1 MKKLTKKVSVSV
13 LSSKNLESDL
23 IKLNSLP
30 SVDYIHIDVMDG
42 KFVRNKNNPFKTLY
56 KMSNVLT
63 KRLDVHLMVKN
74 PLKDIN
80 YYAALNTEYITV
92 HSELEKVD
100 KYLDLIK
107 EYGIKCGLA
116 VNPETDISLI
126 MPYLSKVDLILIM
139 SVHPGKGGQKFI
151 DDTTKKILKLKKIL
165 VSKRLNVKIEV
176 DGGVNDKTISRAYF
190 ADILVSGSYV
200 LSGETIEGINDKV
213 NLLKSK
219 E

>member
-1 MKKLTKKVSVSV
+1 MNKLAKKVSVSV

-30 SVDYIHIDVMDG
+30 SVDYIHVDVMDG

-126 MPYLSKVDLILIM
+126 IPYLSKVDLILIM
-139 SVHPGKGGQKFI
+139 SVHPGKGGQEFI

>member
-1 MKKLTKKVSVSV
+1 MKKLAKKVSVSV

-126 MPYLSKVDLILIM
+126 IPYLSKVDLILIM
-139 SVHPGKGGQKFI
+139 SVHPGKGGQEFI
-151 DDTTKKILKLKKIL
+151 DNTTKKILKLKKIL

>member
-42 KFVRNKNNPFKTLY
+42 KFVRNKNNPFKNLY

-92 HSELEKVD
+92 HSELAKVD

-139 SVHPGKGGQKFI
+139 SVHPGKGGQEFI

>member
-30 SVDYIHIDVMDG
+30 SVDYIHVDVMDG
-42 KFVRNKNNPFKTLY
+42 KFVRNRNNPFKTLY

-126 MPYLSKVDLILIM
+126 IPYLSKVDLILIM
-139 SVHPGKGGQKFI
+139 SVHPGKGGQEFI

-165 VSKRLNVKIEV
+165 VSKRLNIKIEV

>member
-139 SVHPGKGGQKFI
+139 SVHPGKGGQEFI

-176 DGGVNDKTISRAYF
+176 DGGVNDRTISRAYF

>member
-139 SVHPGKGGQKFI
+139 SVHPGKGGQEFI

-190 ADILVSGSYV
+190 ADILVSGSYG

>member
-1 MKKLTKKVSVSV
+1 MKKLAKKVSVSV

-126 MPYLSKVDLILIM
+126 IPYLSKVDLILIM
-139 SVHPGKGGQKFI
+139 SVHPGKGGQEFI

>member
-126 MPYLSKVDLILIM
+126 IPYLSKVDLILIM
-139 SVHPGKGGQKFI
+139 SVHPGKGGQEFI

-176 DGGVNDKTISRAYF
+176 DGGVNDETISRAYF

>member
-1 MKKLTKKVSVSV
+1 
-13 LSSKNLESDL
+13 
-23 IKLNSLP
+23 
-30 SVDYIHIDVMDG
+30 
-42 KFVRNKNNPFKTLY
+42 
-56 KMSNVLT
+56 MSNVLT

-107 EYGIKCGLA
+107 EYGINNCLIEMNL
-116 VNPETDISLI
+116 VIETDISLI

-139 SVHPGKGGQKFI
+139 SVHPGKGGQEFI

>member
-139 SVHPGKGGQKFI
+139 SVHPGKGGQEFI

>member
-126 MPYLSKVDLILIM
+126 MPYLSKVDLMLIM
-139 SVHPGKGGQKFI
+139 SVHPGKGGQEFI

>member
-1 MKKLTKKVSVSV
+1 MKKLAKKVSVSV

-42 KFVRNKNNPFKTLY
+42 KFVRNKNNPFKILY

-126 MPYLSKVDLILIM
+126 IPYLSKVDLILIM
-139 SVHPGKGGQKFI
+139 SVHPGNGGQEFI

-200 LSGETIEGINDKV
+200 LSGDTIEGINDKV

>member
-13 LSSKNLESDL
+13 LNSKNLESDL

-139 SVHPGKGGQKFI
+139 SVHPGKGGQEFI

>member
-1 MKKLTKKVSVSV
+1 
-13 LSSKNLESDL
+13 
-23 IKLNSLP
+23 
-30 SVDYIHIDVMDG
+30 
-42 KFVRNKNNPFKTLY
+42 
-56 KMSNVLT
+56 MSNVLT

-139 SVHPGKGGQKFI
+139 SVHPGKGGQEFI

-213 NLLKSK
+213 NLLMSK

>member
-126 MPYLSKVDLILIM
+126 IPYLSKVDLILIM
-139 SVHPGKGGQKFI
+139 SVHPGKGGQEFI
-151 DDTTKKILKLKKIL
+151 DGTTKKILKLKKIL

>member
-42 KFVRNKNNPFKTLY
+42 KFVKNKNNPFKTLY

-139 SVHPGKGGQKFI
+139 SVHPGKGGQEFI

>member
-126 MPYLSKVDLILIM
+126 IPYLSKVDLILIM
-139 SVHPGKGGQKFI
+139 SVHPGKGGQEFI

-165 VSKRLNVKIEV
+165 VSKRLNIKIEV

>member
-126 MPYLSKVDLILIM
+126 IPYLSKVDLILIM
-139 SVHPGKGGQKFI
+139 SVHPGKGGQEFI